1 MIFNKQGTFNVH
13 FVLGGK
19 FWKIMKMWK
28 EEEKKEFWDLLTIDD
43 NKNIVWCQTY
53 KNTFVFDTQRLQ

>member
-19 FWKIMKMWK
+19 FWKNY
-28 EEEKKEFWDLLTIDD
+28 ENVERRKKEFWDLLTIDD